1 MSTSSNQTRPP
12 TAANESSNP
21 APPTT
26 TTFESQHPPMP
37 TNADG
42 NLRKRH
48 VSETQPE
55 TLNVSKRSV
64 SKQRRPRTTQEEP
77 PVSSSHLSIWKDFC
91 SGGSALFKNAQSQ
104 LEALQKKKAATS
116 NDTGYQQLLQRIE
129 TLEESLR
136 HHHQFVENRL
146 HQAQTMDLPS
156 VHLIRSMVGAEAK
169 IINAKVQET
178 MDTAQVAMIVRVDEM
193 KHEILQQVSMD
204 LQDICEINL
213 QATLVELR
221 PLNDKITAVK
231 EDIDKRMQSIERA
244 QHMLPEIMELLKNVR
259 DEPAP
264 QKDHAMESDNA
275 VDAAGRE
282 DLEESRASEAREDK
296 SRDRQ
301 DNEDIATISKSLDR
315 GRKEESN
322 TPGAEQMGR
331 THKKETFSPGRRG
344 TAQAEGKGLEDEA
357 VCKSGSKTSLT
368 YELKMSSADRR
379 LYWTSFAKDLKKLQA
394 IAQQGRKRLFDK
406 AGREEPVP
414 VSLGNQ
420 EPSSSRPG
428 V

>member
-48 VSETQPE
+48 VSETQPA

-64 SKQRRPRTTQEEP
+64 SKLRRPRTTQEEP
-77 PVSSSHLSIWKDFC
+77 PVPSSHLSIWKDFC

-178 MDTAQVAMIVRVDEM
+178 MDTARVAMI
-193 KHEILQQVSMD
+193 
-204 LQDICEINL
+204 DICEINL

-221 PLNDKITAVK
+221 ALNDKITAVK

-259 DEPAP
+259 SQLSDSESSEASSSTTEDELESRNEPAP

-275 VDAAGRE
+275 VDAAGR
-282 DLEESRASEAREDK
+282 
-296 SRDRQ
+296 
-301 DNEDIATISKSLDR
+301 
-315 GRKEESN
+315 
-322 TPGAEQMGR
+322 
-331 THKKETFSPGRRG
+331 
-344 TAQAEGKGLEDEA
+344 
-357 VCKSGSKTSLT
+357 
-368 YELKMSSADRR
+368 
-379 LYWTSFAKDLKKLQA
+379 
-394 IAQQGRKRLFDK
+394 
-406 AGREEPVP
+406 
-414 VSLGNQ
+414 
-420 EPSSSRPG
+420 
-428 V
+428 